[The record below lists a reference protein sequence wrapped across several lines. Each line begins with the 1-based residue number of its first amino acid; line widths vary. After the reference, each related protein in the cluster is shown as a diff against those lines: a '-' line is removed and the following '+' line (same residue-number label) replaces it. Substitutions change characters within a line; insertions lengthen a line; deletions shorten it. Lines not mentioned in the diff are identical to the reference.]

1 VAQVHP
7 PADQGGTL
15 VMAADQAARGDR
27 PPSPARHRQ
36 DRLWWVLATIAA
48 LCLVAFFV
56 FVVTRPRHPASPAYP
71 VAAPA
76 MLPAGSKAPDFVLP
90 RLGGGPP
97 VALAGTLGTPTVVN
111 FFASWCNDCKAELSA
126 FATLSGRLGGRLRL
140 LGVDSN
146 DTDAAARSVLAA
158 AGADYP
164 VGVDADA
171 TVATAYLLTA
181 LPVTYFLDARG
192 HVVHVAFGKQ
202 SLSTLEHW
210 AAQLVGGPASG

>member
-1 VAQVHP
+1 MTADRVAQ
-7 PADQGGTL
+7 D
-15 VMAADQAARGDR
+15 DR
-27 PPSPARHRQ
+27 PRLPTRRGQ
-36 DRLWWVLATIAA
+36 DRIWWALAAIAA
-48 LCLVAFFV
+48 LCLIAFFV

-71 VAAPA
+71 VTAPA

-111 FFASWCNDCKAELSA
+111 FFASWCSDCKAELSA
-126 FATLSGRLGGRLRL
+126 FATLSGRMGARLSL

-158 AGADYP
+158 ARADYP

-171 TVATAYLLTA
+171 TVANSYLLTA

-210 AAQLVGGPASG
+210 ATQLVGGSASG